1 MIQTDPLRVH
11 QVLEEIR
18 SLRVTTEAREG
29 MGPFHIV
36 AFIEADGIADLAPLL
51 HRATFTIPG
60 VYAAAAVLT
69 ESDSWREEGSV
80 PNG

>member
-1 MIQTDPLRVH
+1 MIQADPLHVH
-11 QVLEEIR
+11 QVLEQIR

-29 MGPFHIV
+29 MGPFDIV
-36 AFIEADGIADLAPLL
+36 ALIEADGIGDLAPLL

-60 VYAAAAVLT
+60 VCAAAAVLT
-69 ESDSWREEGSV
+69 ESDSWREEGTA

>member
-1 MIQTDPLRVH
+1 MIQADPLHVH
-11 QVLEEIR
+11 QVLEQIR
-18 SLRVTTEAREG
+18 SLRVTTEARER

-69 ESDSWREEGSV
+69 
-80 PNG
+80 